1 MFGKIGLAQHK
12 QAGDR
17 AHQVVVHPQ
26 APHRVVGRRIDPH
39 RPSHWVIAGDALI
52 HLKQVAVARGNRGAA
67 VIRNGVVE
75 IQIHRPPPWPHP
87 LAAIAELPGPAGGH
101 IPGHHVSVGR
111 VLAFEEIIA
120 LRLGNRRRRSGVIP
134 LNRQPHPAVVAQA
147 LAHQGELALEGVATG
162 DAGGMDLGKAG
173 IGKQRPLAMGRPN
186 RTGIGFEG
194 VGGEVVDV
202 RIAAARQQHRMGRMG
217 FEGTGE
223 QVAADDAPGHPIH
236 RDQLEHV
243 PAGEELHLA
252 GGHLA
257 HQGLVGPIEQL
268 LAGLTAGVKGA
279 AHQGAAKVAVGQGA
293 AVLPGEGHALGHA
306 LVDDAATDFG
316 EAVAAGLPGPE
327 VAALERVGKEP
338 LDAVAIV
345 GVILGGV
352 DAALGCHRMGPA
364 GAVVEGDQLHPVALL
379 RQGGRRRGPGQATAH
394 HQHLELALAQRT
406 DQRQAIAGAAPGIG
420 DRARGNAGIG

>member
-1 MFGKIGLAQHK
+1 
-12 QAGDR
+12 
-17 AHQVVVHPQ
+17 
-26 APHRVVGRRIDPH
+26 
-39 RPSHWVIAGDALI
+39 
-52 HLKQVAVARGNRGAA
+52 
-67 VIRNGVVE
+67 
-75 IQIHRPPPWPHP
+75 
-87 LAAIAELPGPAGGH
+87 
-101 IPGHHVSVGR
+101 
-111 VLAFEEIIA
+111 
-120 LRLGNRRRRSGVIP
+120 
-134 LNRQPHPAVVAQA
+134 
-147 LAHQGELALEGVATG
+147 
-162 DAGGMDLGKAG
+162 MDLGKAG

-186 RTGIGFEG
+186 PAGIGFER
-194 VGGEVVDV
+194 VGREVVDV
-202 RIAAARQQHRMGRMG
+202 GVATARQQHRMGRMG

-223 QVAADDAPGHPIH
+223 QMAADDAPGNPLH

-243 PAGEELHLA
+243 PPGEELHLA
-252 GGHLA
+252 CGHLA

-293 AVLPGEGHALGHA
+293 AVLPGEGHTLRHA

-316 EAVAAGLPGPE
+316 EAVAAGLPGPK

-345 GVILGGV
+345 GVILRGV

-364 GAVVEGDQLHPVALL
+364 GTVVEGDQLHPVALL

-394 HQHLELALAQRT
+394 HQHLELALPQRA

-420 DRARGNAGIG
+420 DRTRGNAGIGQASRRGSHPTPWLASTRGTRAKPPPTTTATARVALRIRTAFAGSNSPRLRWAASPPWNRCRPRANPAAP